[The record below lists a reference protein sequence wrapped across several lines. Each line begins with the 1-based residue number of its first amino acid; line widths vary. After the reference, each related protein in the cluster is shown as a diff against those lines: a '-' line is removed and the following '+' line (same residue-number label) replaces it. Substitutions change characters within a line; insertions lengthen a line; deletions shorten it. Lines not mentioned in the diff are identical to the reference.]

1 MIVTGFIAA
10 LLFAVV
16 AILATDLA
24 LAPWI
29 AAQLVKAL
37 WPWTSTFATKAEAW
51 AWARWDE
58 ERRGFRIAPDRVEEL
73 AVGTA
78 APSLTRPWII
88 RGILN
93 ASGSTPQSKALRDY
107 NWLLDS
113 PVGDIEVDY
122 FSNASAEDG
131 IVPDARAPLRTIVNG
146 IIAGGNA
153 KIGTEMIF
161 RSFPQVIA
169 SDCLLMTLAHRD
181 DLALVLT
188 GDCQSSRSATRPA
201 CKCSSRRP
209 RPSPPSCPHSCST
222 SSRSDL
228 AWARCWAASRS
239 SRYDEPKLLDAT
251 PLFSI
256 DLH

>member
-1 MIVTGFIAA
+1 MLITGFIAA
-10 LLFAVV
+10 VLFAAV

-37 WPWTSTFATKAEAW
+37 CPWTSTFATKAEAW

-58 ERRGFRIAPDRVEEL
+58 ERRGFRIAPEQVEEL

-93 ASGSTPQSKALRDY
+93 ASGSTPQSKALGDY

-131 IVPDARAPLRTIVNG
+131 IVPDARAPLRTIVKG
-146 IIAGGNA
+146 ILAGGNA

-169 SDCLLMTLAHRD
+169 SDCL
-181 DLALVLT
+181 
-188 GDCQSSRSATRPA
+188 
-201 CKCSSRRP
+201 
-209 RPSPPSCPHSCST
+209 
-222 SSRSDL
+222 
-228 AWARCWAASRS
+228 
-239 SRYDEPKLLDAT
+239 
-251 PLFSI
+251 
-256 DLH
+256 

>member
-1 MIVTGFIAA
+1 MQYEEETLFLCSRRGFTRCHTRSPRRSAESQDTSLFVCEDYDLGRLAAAARVGVGFLARSFMLITGFIAA
-10 LLFAVV
+10 VLFAAV

-37 WPWTSTFATKAEAW
+37 CPWTSTFATKAEAW

-58 ERRGFRIAPDRVEEL
+58 ERRGFRIAPEQVEEL

-146 IIAGGNA
+146 ILAGGNA

-169 SDCLLMTLAHRD
+169 SDCL
-181 DLALVLT
+181 
-188 GDCQSSRSATRPA
+188 
-201 CKCSSRRP
+201 
-209 RPSPPSCPHSCST
+209 
-222 SSRSDL
+222 
-228 AWARCWAASRS
+228 
-239 SRYDEPKLLDAT
+239 
-251 PLFSI
+251 
-256 DLH
+256 